1 MKYFE
6 LHVLVIPRDYEE
18 YSILIDVPGDCTDCD
33 AVQKAVTNELFR
45 EPSDVNYIDFIGELA
60 EDEFFMLKKTLRE

>member
-6 LHVLVIPRDYEE
+6 LHVLVISRDYEE

-33 AVQKAVTNELFR
+33 AVQKQ
-45 EPSDVNYIDFIGELA
+45 
-60 EDEFFMLKKTLRE
+60 